1 MTDVRRVGDE
11 MYGWAS
17 DLFPICRSITGDGVR
32 QTLAYFRKLLPDLAV
47 HEVPSGTQSFDWNV
61 PDEWNIRGAWI
72 ADEAGNRVVDFANN
86 NLHVVAYSVPVDEW
100 LTLEE
105 LQPHLHSLPEQPE
118 AIPYITSYYV
128 KRWGFCLSH
137 NQREKLAAGRYHVV
151 VDSTLAPGSLTYG
164 ELILPG
170 KEEKEILLST
180 YICHPSM
187 ANNELSGPVVTAAL
201 ASWLADNTERRFTY
215 RILFLPET
223 IGAIVYLS
231 RHLEAM
237 KRNTVAGVVAT
248 CIGDD
253 RGYSLLMSREAN
265 TLADRAAR
273 LVMKHHAPDYVEYSY
288 LDRGSDERQ
297 YCWPGVDLPVVSIM
311 RSGYNGY
318 TEYHTSLDNLSL
330 ISRSGLAGGY
340 SAIQKVIHLLE
351 HNRVY
356 SVTTLCEPHLGKRG
370 FYPTLGSRDVIHS
383 VRSVSNLLAYAD
395 GTRDL
400 VDIAS
405 HIGIS
410 AEEAVEIAEKL
421 RAAGLLKETDPAG

>member
-1 MTDVRRVGDE
+1 
-11 MYGWAS
+11 MYRWAS

-32 QTLAYFRKLLPDLAV
+32 QTLAYFKKFLPNLTI
-47 HEVPSGTQSFDWNV
+47 HEVPSGTESFDWTV

-72 ADEAGNRVVDFANN
+72 ADEAGKRVIDFANN
-86 NLHVVAYSVPVDEW
+86 NLHVVAYSIPVDEW

-105 LQPHLHSLPEQPE
+105 LQPHLHSLPEQPD
-118 AIPYITSYYV
+118 AIPYVTSYYV

-137 NQREKLAAGRYHVV
+137 KDRENLLPGRYHVV

-164 ELILPG
+164 ELILTG

-201 ASWLADNTERRFTY
+201 GSWLASNTERRFTY

-231 RHLEAM
+231 RHLEEM
-237 KRNTVAGVVAT
+237 KRNTIAGIVAT
-248 CIGDD
+248 CVGDD
-253 RGYSLLMSREAN
+253 RGYSVLTSREAN

-273 LVMKHHAPDYVEYSY
+273 LVVKHHAPDYVEYSY

-297 YCWPGVDLPVVSIM
+297 YCWPGVDLPVVSVM

-318 TEYHTSLDNLSL
+318 SEYHTSLDDLTL
-330 ISRSGLAGGY
+330 ISPSGLAGGY
-340 SAIQKVIHLLE
+340 SAIQKVIGLLE

-356 SVTTLCEPHLGKRG
+356 KVTTLCEPQLGKRG

-383 VRSVSNLLAYAD
+383 VRSVSNVLAYAD
-395 GTRDL
+395 GNRDL
-400 VDIAS
+400 VDIAT
-405 HIGIS
+405 HVGIS
-410 AEEAVEIAEKL
+410 AEEAIEIAEKL
-421 RAAGLLKETDPAG
+421 VAAGLLEEMD